1 MLAQLH
7 NDLDPA
13 SLRRG
18 TSIHFRIHG
27 SRITQSTCC
36 FFLLVDCLSVLEVSE
51 GSVYSVR
58 TKLSGRTKK
67 IFEHSRKLS
76 HDDGVLDRSAV
87 CFFAHKNVSIIES
100 ERQNSIVFVFS

>member
-36 FFLLVDCLSVLEVSE
+36 FILLVDCLSVLEVSE

-67 IFEHSRKLS
+67 IFEHSRKFS
-76 HDDGVLDRSAV
+76 HDGVVERSVV
-87 CFFAHKNVSIIES
+87 CFFAHKNVSILES